1 VPNLPAAV
9 SRTTSY
15 GLTNALLPY
24 LQELGKH
31 GIVGL
36 INKDPGFAQGV
47 HMYQGDLAHPG
58 VAADLGRDVTA
69 VIAAGEER

>member
-1 VPNLPAAV
+1 LPAAV

-24 LQELGKH
+24 LKDLGEH
-31 GIVGL
+31 GMIGM
-36 INKDPGFAQGV
+36 IHRDPGFAQGV
-47 HMYQGDLAHPG
+47 HMYQGNLAHPG

-69 VIAAGEER
+69 VISNGEEQ